1 MSYTSSAKRTNENRC
16 STMTTVPQNK
26 GKWSKKWQHCSCVW
40 CVRSKDFLFRKV
52 YWGSQIFLL
61 LTYGIK
67 GTVKYTFLETD
78 TIEMILIFLESFV
91 VDMIQKTVK
100 PVPTQPVWRREE
112 EAEVE
117 WRWSTYVKMV
127 LEAPNRS
134 FWKWL
139 IQFTCLAKNIQ
150 PKHKSAMSS
159 CHSSSSRYDMVWKLS
174 KPWELKAKISLLQAG
189 RCSRG

>member
-1 MSYTSSAKRTNENRC
+1 
-16 STMTTVPQNK
+16 MTTVPQNK

-112 EAEVE
+112 EAEVGMKVIDVCQNGARGSKQKFLE
-117 WRWSTYVKMV
+117 VIDSVHMLGKKTSNQSTSLRCHPAIPHLPDTTWSGSCPNPENSRQKYLCFKQDV
-127 LEAPNRS
+127 APEVS
-134 FWKWL
+134 EKQKILWPV
-139 IQFTCLAKNIQ
+139 IQQ
-150 PKHKSAMSS
+150 
-159 CHSSSSRYDMVWKLS
+159 
-174 KPWELKAKISLLQAG
+174 G
-189 RCSRG
+189 R